1 MTLVP
6 PIRAPLRPPHGGV
19 KRKASDDDCFTAIW
33 HARRNWNWKGG
44 GWGRLG
50 DHLPPDFGKLVNPI
64 STRGVDYTH
73 HVTTRPPPPDFQNF
87 LLPYTSSSC
96 TVGNFL
102 SPNLVEPEIKLI
114 ARQFDSIWLFQLV
127 NNATVIHVGKWVQ
140 VKLFYSH
147 IPSWCKKY
155 VFQGSGMILRW
166 SSIKLSLR
174 MLSYRKNKYNR

>member
-1 MTLVP
+1 MVVLRERRQMMTVSP
-6 PIRAPLRPPHGGV
+6 PSDKPVGTGGG
-19 KRKASDDDCFTAIW
+19 R
-33 HARRNWNWKGG
+33 

-64 STRGVDYTH
+64 STRGVDYAH

-87 LLPYTSSSC
+87 LQPYTSSSC

-155 VFQGSGMILRW
+155 IRFSRIWHDFEMVFNKIV
-166 SSIKLSLR
+166 IK
-174 MLSYRKNKYNR
+174 NAFI